1 MKSNWI
7 KNAIDISKEK
17 KVSDICILEY
27 ALTELR
33 KRKVELTPLFKECVQ
48 KGISIK
54 EICPELNDEWNE
66 IVIALNGR

>member
-17 KVSDICILEY
+17 KVSDIYILEY

-33 KRKVELTPLFKECVQ
+33 KRKVELTLLFKECVE

-54 EICPELNDEWNE
+54 EICPELNEEWNE